1 MKLIVRYLARESL
14 AASLFV
20 FVALMTLFAF
30 FDLINE
36 LDALGKGHYGF
47 IQILIYVTLNVPGHL
62 YELLPVAALIGTL
75 LAMARLVENSEF
87 SIMLVSGLSMRRIAM
102 YLMMVGLVF
111 TALTFVFGEVIAPA
125 SERYAEQMKLKA
137 TNALVAQAFRSGLW
151 VRDDRNFINVREV
164 TPEGELRDLNV
175 YAFDDSFHLQRIYRA
190 ATGVFLHDNVW
201 QLNDVNETKF
211 TPAGDVSVAHL
222 PNSTWASVLTPNIMN
237 VLLVPPEKMAMLDL
251 WAYIQHLHANNQ
263 PSKRYEIALWSK
275 LIYPFA
281 APIMILLALP
291 FAYHRP
297 RAGGAGIRVF
307 AGIMLGLGYH
317 LFNRLFAYMGLLN
330 DWSPLFSALTP
341 TLLFLGAGIYLLNRV
356 ERQ

>member
-1 MKLIVRYLARESL
+1 MKIIFRYLASEAL
-14 AASLFV
+14 IASLFV
-20 FVALMTLFAF
+20 FTALATLFAL

-36 LDALGKGHYGF
+36 LDSLGKGAYGF
-47 IQILIYVTLNVPGHL
+47 WQILLYVTLSVPGHL

-75 LAMARLVENSEF
+75 VALSRLVENSEF
-87 SIMLVSGLSMRRIAM
+87 AIMLVSGLSMRRIAG
-102 YLMMVGLVF
+102 YLMLIGLLF

-125 SERYAEQMKLKA
+125 SDRYAEQMKLKA

-164 TPEGELRDLNV
+164 TPDGALRDINV
-175 YAFDDSFHLQRIYRA
+175 YTFDAGFRLQRIYRA
-190 ATGVFLHDNVW
+190 ASGVFLHDNVW
-201 QLNDVNETKF
+201 QLKQIDETRF
-211 TPAGDVSVAHL
+211 GVAGITVSHSPASQ
-222 PNSTWASVLTPNIMN
+222 WQSVLTPSIMN
-237 VLLVPPEKMAMLDL
+237 VLLVAPEKMSVLNL
-251 WAYIQHLHANNQ
+251 WEYIQHLHANHQ

-275 LIYPFA
+275 LIYPLA

-297 RAGGAGIRVF
+297 RAGSVSTRVF

-317 LFNRLFAYMGLLN
+317 LFNRLFAYIGLLN
-330 DWSPLFSALTP
+330 DWPALMSAVAP
-341 TLLFLGAGIYLLNRV
+341 TIGFLLLGIVLLRQV